1 MKLRYETGLM
11 NNNCWINWK
20 PILDGGEIWPVMTPQ
35 ICTLKMVVMMSYRLE
50 DGLIFEFLTKLILWT
65 DISHL
70 KVILQDKK
78 KNCWDNGIDTFLLCN
93 IATHTNGHI

>member
-1 MKLRYETGLM
+1 
-11 NNNCWINWK
+11 
-20 PILDGGEIWPVMTPQ
+20 
-35 ICTLKMVVMMSYRLE
+35 MSYRLE

-70 KVILQDKK
+70 KVILQNKK
-78 KNCWDNGIDTFLLCN
+78 EVLLGQWNTHFLVNHGFFLLCN